1 MVACTGTPLLCGA
14 REDGEGVALLLAVG
28 EEAVRSGVGDGLALL
43 LGRALPLALPVG
55 TTGT

>member
-1 MVACTGTPLLCGA
+1 M
-14 REDGEGVALLLAVG
+14 ALLLAVG